1 MMTRI
6 RDGNSGQVIGAG
18 GSNSLSNP
26 FAPTSMKID
35 EDEMDFIPFEHTQ
48 FSQDNLKS
56 MSMLIILFERY
67 FWRLIHRKN
76 ALINEIKQ
84 LNDQFARN

>member
-1 MMTRI
+1 MYLYNKFCSHYLSDLSIESMMTRI

-18 GSNSLSNP
+18 GNNSLSNP

-67 FWRLIHRKN
+67 F
-76 ALINEIKQ
+76 
-84 LNDQFARN
+84 